1 MILLDTD
8 HLSVLA
14 FSTGPQGK
22 NLTMRLRE
30 AVEEQF
36 AITIVSAEE
45 QMRGWLAELRRQH
58 SIPKQVPV
66 YERLAMLIDFWSGW
80 DIVRFDMRASTK
92 FEQLV
97 KQRIRI
103 GAQDLKIVAIAL
115 VHNALLLSANL
126 QDFQQVPGL
135 RVEDWL
141 S

>member
-14 FSTGPQGK
+14 FSSGPQGK
-22 NLTMRLRE
+22 KLTLRLRE
-30 AVEEQF
+30 AVDEQF

-45 QMRGWLAELRRQH
+45 QMRGWLAELRRRH

-80 DIVRFDMRASTK
+80 DIVRFDTRAAAK
-92 FEQLV
+92 FEQLM
-97 KQRIRI
+97 KQRIRV
-103 GAQDLKIVAIAL
+103 GTQDLKIAAITL
-115 VHNALLLSANL
+115 VHDALLLSATL
-126 QDFQQVPGL
+126 QDFQQVPRL